1 MSIINDKEKRR
12 QIVEKIKK
20 NSSFLPITNSKG
32 KKIRYKLKKLPTK
45 NDVNLANV
53 KKDEVDIF
61 KKTNRLEQLQQF
73 DKKAEAEKETS
84 KAFEEEMKKQKSN
97 INTTKNSKLIKQLQ
111 QFDEKAKI
119 DQEVS
124 KMFQQE
130 LLKQNVLEEV
140 RKNEFEFQDKIKK
153 FNEKNRINNYQ
164 EDNRL
169 MLKHR
174 KTKLPPITT
183 FKKINNSA
191 SLNASINSGYSTDIS
206 FVPN

>member
-73 DKKAEAEKETS
+73 DKKAEIEK
-84 KAFEEEMKKQKSN
+84 
-97 INTTKNSKLIKQLQ
+97 
-111 QFDEKAKI
+111 
-119 DQEVS
+119 EVS

-169 MLKHR
+169 ILKHR
-174 KTKLPPITT
+174 KTKLPPITKT
-183 FKKINNSA
+183 FKKINNS
-191 SLNASINSGYSTDIS
+191 SNLNASINSGYSTNFS